1 MRSILLEWNLPID
14 MYKFSELLIKDIS
27 AVPVFTKES
36 RLTRTFFCVQIS
48 ITLLKHLQRCR
59 AASNGK
65 ELSL

>member
-1 MRSILLEWNLPID
+1 